1 MKKKKFISFLIIL
14 LFGIWFLQY
23 FISYVP
29 GAYTIGVLIIGV
41 GLWIALFGIFIYQI
55 IKYAIEVPKQN
66 ERLIFI
72 TLILVLNLVSFAN
85 PFGIVDWEKHEGKN
99 ILVAEMVGTANCR
112 TIITLK
118 NNNRLKYTSRCFG
131 EDFYFGTYTIKNDT
145 LYLDL
150 EENVGFMDKSSYAIL
165 IKSQTDTSSRHSP
178 PPKPG
183 NNIFLRRA
191 RVS

>member
-99 ILVAEMVGTANCR
+99 ILS
-112 TIITLK
+112 K
-118 NNNRLKYTSRCFG
+118 KW
-131 EDFYFGTYTIKNDT
+131 
-145 LYLDL
+145 
-150 EENVGFMDKSSYAIL
+150 
-165 IKSQTDTSSRHSP
+165 
-178 PPKPG
+178 
-183 NNIFLRRA
+183 
-191 RVS
+191 